1 MSADAFTLEII
12 GDMLRA
18 GAAEMFLTYGRS
30 AQSPIIYEVLDMGCG
45 LVSAQGELI
54 AEAEGVP
61 GFVGCL
67 GFAVR
72 EVLEKYPLAAL
83 QPGDV
88 YATNDPWGGGGTH
101 LSDVVLVMPLFHG
114 GELVAFAANK
124 AHWTEVGGMAPGSWT
139 TDSRE
144 IYQEGL
150 QLPAL
155 RLCQAGQFHQG
166 LLDILEANVRLPEMT
181 LGDMQAGIA
190 SLRAGARSVAQICD
204 KYGAAALREAIAL
217 QLARGETVARRRL
230 AALPDGHWHAEFWL
244 DDDGLGDEPQYVCVK
259 VTIEGERFVADYS
272 GCAPQAVG
280 PINTTR
286 IGLQVSVREIFKC
299 LLDPHFPNNDG
310 FFRPV
315 EVVCPPGTLFTAQR
329 PAPVSTYWET
339 GAYAG
344 ELIWRAL
351 FPVVRERLPV
361 GHHLSICGTI
371 VSGQDEEDRPWVLV
385 EPQAGGWGATHRRD
399 GQSGLVPAGDGET
412 CIMPVEI
419 CETRYPLL
427 VDQFAFHNAGAA
439 GAGRWR
445 GGFGLVRDY
454 RVTAP
459 YADLTA
465 SFGRFKFPPWGAAG
479 GSDGSVNAIEII
491 RAGQEQPALRTGR
504 CARQRLQRDD
514 VARLITAAGGGY
526 GDPLQREPA
535 RVAADVREGHLS
547 AALARST
554 YGVVLQEG
562 AVDEAA
568 TTTLRAGMAQ
578 ERNREA

>member
-1 MSADAFTLEII
+1 MSRDPFTLEII

-18 GAAEMFLTYGRS
+18 SAAEMFITYGRS

-45 LVSAQGELI
+45 LISAQGELI

-72 EVLEKYPLAAL
+72 EVLDKFTRAAL
-83 QPGDV
+83 QPGDI

-101 LSDVVLVMPLFHG
+101 LSDVVLVMPLFHA

-124 AHWTEVGGMAPGSWT
+124 AHWTELGGMAPGSWT
-139 TDSRE
+139 TDSTE

-155 RLCQAGQFHQG
+155 RLYHAGEPHQG

-181 LGDMQAGIA
+181 LGDMYAGIA
-190 SLRAGARSVAQICD
+190 ALHAGARGVANICD
-204 KYGAAALREAIAL
+204 KYGADALLEAIAL
-217 QLARGETVARRRL
+217 QLGRGETVARERL
-230 AALPDGHWHAEFWL
+230 AALPDGSWSAEAWL
-244 DDDGLGDEPQYVCVK
+244 DDDGIGDEPQYVCVK

-286 IGLQVSVREIFKC
+286 IGLQVSVREMYKC
-299 LLDPHFPNNDG
+299 LLDPHSPTNDG
-310 FFRPV
+310 FYRPV
-315 EVVCPPGTLFTAQR
+315 EIICPPGTLFTAER
-329 PAPVSTYWET
+329 PAPTSTYWET
-339 GAYAG
+339 GAYAS

-351 FPVVRERLPV
+351 YPIARERLPV

-371 VSGQDEEDRPWVLV
+371 VSGTDEEGTPWVLV
-385 EPQAGGWGATHRRD
+385 EPQAGGWGAMHHRD
-399 GQSGLVPAGDGET
+399 GQSGLVPSGDGET
-412 CIMPVEI
+412 YIMPVEV

-427 VDQFAFHNAGAA
+427 VDQYAFNTEAG

-445 GGFGLVRDY
+445 GGFGLIRDY
-454 RVTAP
+454 RVTSAQ
-459 YADLTA
+459 ADLTA
-465 SFGRFKFPPWGAAG
+465 SFGRFKFPPWGMDG
-479 GSDGSVNAIEII
+479 GADGSVNAIEII
-491 RAGQEQPALRTGR
+491 PAGQDEPVLRAGR
-504 CARQRLQRDD
+504 CARQRLLRGD
-514 VARLITAAGGGY
+514 VARLITAVGGGH

-535 RVAADVREGHLS
+535 RVAVDVREGYLTPER
-547 AALARST
+547 ARQT
-554 YGVVLQEG
+554 YGVALCEG
-562 AVDEAA
+562 EVDEQA
-568 TTTLRAGMAQ
+568 TTALRKAQMQ
-578 ERNREA
+578 ERGHGA